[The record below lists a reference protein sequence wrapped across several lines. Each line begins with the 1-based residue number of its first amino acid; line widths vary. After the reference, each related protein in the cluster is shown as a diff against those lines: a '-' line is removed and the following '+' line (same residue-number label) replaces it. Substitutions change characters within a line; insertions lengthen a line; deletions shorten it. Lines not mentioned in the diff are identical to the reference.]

1 MIHKKYVRI
10 GHGDYDWSKGKY
22 TKEGVVVVYSYKE
35 QRNECVALAALE
47 SMYTFFGSAVCR
59 LRSFSK
65 SLDHLEDLKP
75 QWAVE
80 GVYDEYPETDS
91 RVICVIVDSE
101 DSGMRSKF
109 FSRSST
115 TVEILEDRI
124 RSYEDCTDVWKSII
138 TL

>member
-22 TKEGVVVVYSYKE
+22 TKEGVVAVFSYKE
-35 QRNECVALAALE
+35 QRNERVALAALE
-47 SMYTFFGSAVCR
+47 FMYTFFGSAVHR
-59 LRSFSK
+59 LRSPSK
-65 SLDHLEDLKP
+65 GLDHLEDLTPK
-75 QWAVE
+75 WAVE

-91 RVICVIVDSE
+91 NVICIIVDSE
-101 DSGMRSKF
+101 DFGVHSKF
-109 FSRSST
+109 FSRPST

-124 RSYEDCTDVWKSII
+124 RSCEDCTDVWKSII